1 MAFWAFSWILI
12 PIAGI
17 LFGAFKEWLSFKEK
31 QLQLGESTEHLETKV
46 NDLLKKLESS
56 ESEKSALLSRLQN
69 LETIVTSQVWDVL
82 LDEEKS
88 AETKKLEIEAAKPAI
103 TIPPIDE
110 DEAREKAEQL
120 ARRLRV

>member
-1 MAFWAFSWILI
+1 MAFIWILI

-17 LFGAFKEWLSFKEK
+17 LLGAFKEWLSFKEK
-31 QLQLGESTEHLETKV
+31 QLALGESTEHLETKV

-56 ESEKSALLSRLQN
+56 ESEKSALLTRLQN

-88 AETKKLEIEAAKPAI
+88 AETKKLEIESVSPAI
-103 TIPPIDE
+103 TLPSPDE
-110 DEAREKAEQL
+110 DQTREKAEQL